1 MSDFR
6 FNDQFKE
13 RIITIKF
20 LQMKKQLTY
29 IAVAFLFSGM
39 LSAQKIDLNAMPKA
53 GPTPAINIA
62 KPKTFQL
69 KNGMTVMVVENNK
82 LPRVNMSL
90 SMDRQPYFEG
100 AVVGVSQVMAD
111 QLGNGT
117 TTLSKDEF
125 NKKVD
130 YLGANIGFNSGGA
143 SSNSLS
149 KYFPEVLGL
158 MADAIINPKF
168 AADEIQKSKD
178 RAIEGLKSEEKNA
191 SAIASRV
198 SSAVTYGKNTA
209 RGEFETVESIN
220 KIQLA
225 DVQNVY
231 KKYYA
236 PDNAYLVI
244 VGDVKFDQ
252 VKPMVEKAFN
262 NWKKANTTFAALEP
276 ANNVAKTEINVVD
289 IPTAVQS
296 VVSVGNLNTLKMK
309 DANYFPATIANY
321 ILGGGGE
328 ARLFMNLREKN
339 GFTYGA
345 YSSMMASKYS
355 PSFSADASVRNEV
368 TDKAVKEFMTEINGI
383 STVKPEELANA
394 KAKLKGS
401 FIMSLEQPAT
411 IARFALNQ
419 KVQDLPADFYTNY
432 LKSIDKVTT
441 ADVAS
446 AVKATILPNQSR
458 IFIAGKAS
466 DISEGLEKLGYPVKY
481 FDSNANPVAKPTVQK
496 VDASITVAAIADKY
510 IAAIG
515 GKANLSKISS
525 YAMNGT
531 IDMQGQKI
539 DFKAIQAQGGKEANI
554 ISMMGQTVQKQ
565 VFDGK
570 IGYSEQMGQKVAMKP
585 EEIAE
590 KMKNT
595 ELFKELAFAKSADYK
610 LAGIEKVNGED
621 SYAIK
626 AYGNTYFYSV
636 KTGLKTGDSETV
648 SAGGKDVTIPK
659 TYSDYKE
666 VNGVKM
672 PYSITIN
679 QMGMDML
686 LKVNS
691 YEINTAKDADFK

>member
-1 MSDFR
+1 
-6 FNDQFKE
+6 
-13 RIITIKF
+13 
-20 LQMKKQLTY
+20 MKKQLTY
-29 IAVAFLFSGM
+29 IAAAFFFTGM
-39 LSAQKIDLNAMPKA
+39 VSAQKIDLNAMPKP

-69 KNGMTVMVVENNK
+69 SNGLTVMVVENNK
-82 LPRVNMSL
+82 LPRVSASL
-90 SMDRQPYFEG
+90 SMDRPPYHEG
-100 AVVGVSQVMAD
+100 AVTGVSEIMAE
-111 QLGNGT
+111 QFENGT
-117 TTLSKDEF
+117 TNISKDDF

-130 YLGANIGFNSGGA
+130 YLGANLNFSSGGA
-143 SSNSLS
+143 SANSLS
-149 KYFPEVLGL
+149 KYFPEILNL

-168 AADEIQKSKD
+168 SAEEIQNSKE
-178 RAIEGLKSEEKNA
+178 RAVEGLKSEEKNA
-191 SAIASRV
+191 SSIAQKV
-198 SSAVTYGKNTA
+198 SKALMYGKNTS

-225 DVQNVY
+225 DVQNIY

-252 VKPMVEKAFN
+252 VKPLIEKAFSG
-262 NWKKANTTFAALEP
+262 WKKANTPIAQLEP
-276 ANNVAKTEINVVD
+276 ASNVAKTEINVVD
-289 IPTAVQS
+289 VPSAVQS
-296 VVSVGNLNTLKMK
+296 VVSLNNLNTLKMK

-345 YSSMMASKYS
+345 YSNMVASKYS
-355 PSFSADASVRNEV
+355 PEFSASASVRNEV
-368 TDKAVKEFMTEINGI
+368 TDKAVKEFMNELNAI

-432 LKSIDKVTT
+432 LKSIDKVTA
-441 ADVAS
+441 ADVS
-446 AVKATILPNQSR
+446 NAVKATILPNQSR

-481 FDSNANPVAKPTVQK
+481 FDKEANPAAKPTVQK
-496 VDASITVAAIADKY
+496 VDANVTVASVVDKY
-510 IAAIG
+510 INAIG
-515 GKANLSKISS
+515 GKANLAKITS
-525 YAMNGT
+525 YTTNASMS
-531 IDMQGQKI
+531 MQGQSI
-539 DFKAIQAQGGKEANI
+539 DFKIVRAQGGKELTTVTA
-554 ISMMGQTVQKQ
+554 MGQVVQKQ

-570 IGYSEQMGQKVAMKP
+570 TGYSMQMGQKVDITP
-585 EEIAE
+585 EEVAE
-590 KMKNT
+590 KQKNP
-595 ELFKELAFAKSADYK
+595 ELFEELGFAKSADYK
-610 LAGIEKVNGED
+610 LGGIEKIAGED

-626 AYGNTYFYSV
+626 GGDTTYYYSV
-636 KTGLKTGDSETV
+636 ATGLKTGETKKV
-648 SAGGKDVTIPK
+648 KAKGQEMTIP
-659 TYSDYKE
+659 TTFSNYKE

-672 PYSITIN
+672 PYTISVS
-679 QMGMDML
+679 QMGMDMTMAV
-686 LKVNS
+686 KS
-691 YEINTAKDADFK
+691 YEINKATDADFK

>member
-1 MSDFR
+1 
-6 FNDQFKE
+6 
-13 RIITIKF
+13 
-20 LQMKKQLTY
+20 MKKQFTY

-39 LSAQKIDLNAMPKA
+39 LSAQKIDLNAMPKP

-82 LPRVNMSL
+82 LPRVNVSL

-100 AVVGVSQVMAD
+100 PVAGVSEIMAD

-117 TTLSKDEF
+117 TTLSKDAF
-125 NKKVD
+125 NKRVD
-130 YLGANIGFNSGGA
+130 FLGANLNFSSAGA

-149 KYFPEVLGL
+149 KYFPEVLNL

-168 AADEIQKSKD
+168 SADEITKSKE
-178 RAIEGLKSEEKNA
+178 RAIEGLKSSEKSA
-191 SAIASRV
+191 DAIASRV
-198 SSAVTYGKNTA
+198 SNALAYGKDTS
-209 RGEFETVESIN
+209 RGEFETEESIN

-252 VKPMVEKAFN
+252 VKPMVEKAFS
-262 NWKKANTTFAALEP
+262 NWKKADTKFPALEP
-276 ANNVAKTEINVVD
+276 AANVAKTEINVVD
-289 IPTAVQS
+289 VPSAVQS

-309 DANYFPATIANY
+309 DPNYFPATIANY

-345 YSSMMASKYS
+345 YSDMSASKYS
-355 PSFSADASVRNEV
+355 PSFSAEASVRNEV
-368 TDKAVKEFMTEINGI
+368 TDKAVKEFMNEINGI
-383 STVKPEELANA
+383 STVKPEELENA

-401 FIMSLEQPAT
+401 FIMALEQPAT
-411 IARFALNQ
+411 IARFAVNQ

-432 LKSIDKVTT
+432 LKSIDKVTA
-441 ADVAS
+441 ADVS
-446 AVKATILPNQSR
+446 NAVKATILPNQSR

-481 FDSNANPVAKPTVQK
+481 YDAYANPVAKPTVQK
-496 VDASITVAAIADKY
+496 VDASVTVASVVDKY
-510 IAAIG
+510 INAIG
-515 GKANLSKISS
+515 GKANLAKVNS
-525 YAMNGT
+525 YTMTAST
-531 IDMQGQKI
+531 SMQGQTI
-539 DFKAIQAQGGKEANI
+539 DIKTTKAQGGKEL
-554 ISMMGQTVQKQ
+554 QTVSVGPMVVQKQ

-570 IGYSEQMGQKVAMKP
+570 TGFSEQGGQKVQMTK
-585 EEIAE
+585 EEIADNL
-590 KMKNT
+590 KNT
-595 ELFKELAFAKSADYK
+595 ELFEELGFAKSADYK
-610 LAGIEKVNGED
+610 LAGIEKINGED

-626 AYGNTYFYSV
+626 SGDKAYYYSV
-636 KTGLKTGDSETV
+636 KTGLKTGETETV
-648 SAGGKDVTIPK
+648 SAQGQTFTVPTTFADYKDV
-659 TYSDYKE
+659 S
-666 VNGVKM
+666 GVKM
-672 PYSITIN
+672 PYTITVN
-679 QMGMDML
+679 QMGMEMVM
-686 LKVNS
+686 KVKS
-691 YEINTAKDADFK
+691 YEVNQAKDSDFK

>member
-1 MSDFR
+1 
-6 FNDQFKE
+6 
-13 RIITIKF
+13 
-20 LQMKKQLTY
+20 MKKQLTY
-29 IAVAFLFSGM
+29 IAAAFFFTGM
-39 LSAQKIDLNAMPKA
+39 VSAQKIDLNAMPKP

-69 KNGMTVMVVENNK
+69 SNGLTVMVVENNK
-82 LPRVNMSL
+82 LPRVSASL
-90 SMDRQPYFEG
+90 SMDRPPYNEG
-100 AVVGVSQVMAD
+100 AVTGVSEIMAE
-111 QLGNGT
+111 QFENGT
-117 TTLSKDEF
+117 TNISKDDF

-130 YLGANIGFNSGGA
+130 YLGANLNFSSGGA
-143 SSNSLS
+143 SANSLS

-168 AADEIQKSKD
+168 SAEEIQSSKE

-191 SAIASRV
+191 SSIAERV
-198 SSAVTYGKNTA
+198 SNALMYGKNTS

-244 VGDVKFDQ
+244 VGDVKFEQ
-252 VKPMVEKAFN
+252 VKPLIEKAFN
-262 NWKKANTTFAALEP
+262 GWKKANTPIAQLEP
-276 ANNVAKTEINVVD
+276 ASNVAKTEINVVD
-289 IPTAVQS
+289 VPSAVQS
-296 VVSVGNLNTLKMK
+296 VVSLNNLNTLKMK

-345 YSSMMASKYS
+345 YSSMVASKYS
-355 PSFSADASVRNEV
+355 PQFSASASVRNEV
-368 TDKAVKEFMTEINGI
+368 TDKAVKEFMNELNAI

-432 LKSIDKVTT
+432 LKSIDKVTA
-441 ADVAS
+441 ADVS
-446 AVKATILPNQSR
+446 NAVKATILPNQSR

-481 FDSNANPVAKPTVQK
+481 FDKEANPVSKPTVQK
-496 VDASITVAAIADKY
+496 VDASVTVASVVDKY
-510 IAAIG
+510 INAIG
-515 GKANLSKISS
+515 GKANLAKITS
-525 YAMNGT
+525 YTTNASMS
-531 IDMQGQKI
+531 MQGQNI
-539 DFKAIQAQGGKEANI
+539 DFKIVKAQGGKELTTVTA
-554 ISMMGQTVQKQ
+554 MGQVVQKQ

-570 IGYSEQMGQKVAMKP
+570 TGYSMQMGQRVDITP

-590 KMKNT
+590 KQKNP
-595 ELFKELAFAKSADYK
+595 ELFEELGFAKSADYK
-610 LAGIEKVNGED
+610 LGGIEKIGGED

-626 AYGNTYFYSV
+626 GGDTTYYYSV
-636 KTGLKTGDSETV
+636 ATGLKTGETKKV
-648 SAGGKDVTIPK
+648 KAKGQEMTIP
-659 TYSDYKE
+659 TTFSNYKD

-672 PYSITIN
+672 PYTISVS
-679 QMGMDML
+679 QMGMDMTMTV
-686 LKVNS
+686 KS
-691 YEINTAKDADFK
+691 YEINKATDADFK

>member
-1 MSDFR
+1 
-6 FNDQFKE
+6 
-13 RIITIKF
+13 
-20 LQMKKQLTY
+20 MKKQLTY
-29 IAVAFLFSGM
+29 IAAAFFFTGM
-39 LSAQKIDLNAMPKA
+39 VSAQKIDLNAMPKP

-69 KNGMTVMVVENNK
+69 NNGLTVMVVENNK
-82 LPRVNMSL
+82 LPRVSASL
-90 SMDRQPYFEG
+90 SMDRPPYNEG
-100 AVVGVSQVMAD
+100 AVTGVSEIMAE
-111 QLGNGT
+111 QFENGT
-117 TTLSKDEF
+117 TNMSKDDF

-130 YLGANIGFNSGGA
+130 YLGANLNFSSGGA
-143 SSNSLS
+143 SANSLS
-149 KYFPEVLGL
+149 KYFPEVLNL

-168 AADEIQKSKD
+168 SAEEIQSSKE
-178 RAIEGLKSEEKNA
+178 RAIEGLKSDEKNA
-191 SAIASRV
+191 SSIASRV
-198 SSAVTYGKNTA
+198 SNALMYGKNTS

-225 DVQNVY
+225 DVQNIY

-252 VKPMVEKAFN
+252 IKPLIEKAFSG
-262 NWKKANTTFAALEP
+262 WKKANTPVTPLEP
-276 ANNVAKTEINVVD
+276 ASNVAKTEINVVD
-289 IPTAVQS
+289 VPSAVQS
-296 VVSVGNLNTLKMK
+296 VVSLNNLNTLKMK

-345 YSSMMASKYS
+345 YSSMVASKYS
-355 PSFSADASVRNEV
+355 PQFSASASVRNEV
-368 TDKAVKEFMTEINGI
+368 TDKAVKEFMNELNAI

-394 KAKLKGS
+394 KAKLKGA

-432 LKSIDKVTT
+432 LKSIDKVTA
-441 ADVAS
+441 ADVTN

-481 FDSNANPVAKPTVQK
+481 FDKDANPVAKPTVQK
-496 VDASITVAAIADKY
+496 VDASVTVASIVDKY
-510 IAAIG
+510 INAIG
-515 GKANLSKISS
+515 GKANLAKITS
-525 YAMNGT
+525 YTTNASMS
-531 IDMQGQKI
+531 MQGQNI
-539 DFKAIQAQGGKEANI
+539 DFKIVKAQGGKELTTVTA
-554 ISMMGQTVQKQ
+554 MGQVVQKQ

-570 IGYSEQMGQKVAMKP
+570 TGYSEQMGQKVAITP

-590 KMKNT
+590 KQKNP
-595 ELFKELAFAKSADYK
+595 ELFEELGFTKSADYK
-610 LAGIEKVNGED
+610 LGGIEKIGGED

-626 AYGNTYFYSV
+626 GGDTTYYYSV
-636 KTGLKTGDSETV
+636 ATGLKTGETKKV
-648 SAGGKDVTIPK
+648 KAKGQEMTIPTTFSNYKDV
-659 TYSDYKE
+659 E
-666 VNGVKM
+666 GVKM
-672 PYSITIN
+672 PYTISVS
-679 QMGMDML
+679 QMGMDMTMTV
-686 LKVNS
+686 KS
-691 YEINTAKDADFK
+691 YEINKATDADFK

>member
-1 MSDFR
+1 
-6 FNDQFKE
+6 
-13 RIITIKF
+13 
-20 LQMKKQLTY
+20 MKKQLTY
-29 IAVAFLFSGM
+29 IAAAFFFTGM
-39 LSAQKIDLNAMPKA
+39 VSAQKIDLNAMPKP

-69 KNGMTVMVVENNK
+69 SNGLTVMVVENNK
-82 LPRVNMSL
+82 LPRVSASL
-90 SMDRQPYFEG
+90 SMDRPPYHEG
-100 AVVGVSQVMAD
+100 AVTGVSEIMAE
-111 QLGNGT
+111 QFENGT
-117 TTLSKDEF
+117 TNISKDDF

-130 YLGANIGFNSGGA
+130 YLGANLNFSSGGA
-143 SSNSLS
+143 SANSLS

-168 AADEIQKSKD
+168 SAEEIQNSKE
-178 RAIEGLKSEEKNA
+178 RAVEGLKSEEKNA
-191 SAIASRV
+191 SSIAERV
-198 SSAVTYGKNTA
+198 SNALMYGKNTS

-225 DVQNVY
+225 DVQNTY

-252 VKPMVEKAFN
+252 VKPLIEKAFSG
-262 NWKKANTTFAALEP
+262 WKKVNTPIAPLEP
-276 ANNVAKTEINVVD
+276 ASNVAKTEINVVD
-289 IPTAVQS
+289 VPSAVQS
-296 VVSVGNLNTLKMK
+296 VVSLNNLNNLKMK

-345 YSSMMASKYS
+345 YSSMVASKYS
-355 PSFSADASVRNEV
+355 PQFSASASVRNEV
-368 TDKAVKEFMTEINGI
+368 TDKAVKEFMNELNAI

-432 LKSIDKVTT
+432 LKSIDKVTA
-441 ADVAS
+441 ADVAN

-481 FDSNANPVAKPTVQK
+481 FDKDANSVAKPTVQK
-496 VDASITVAAIADKY
+496 VDASVTVASIADKY
-510 IAAIG
+510 INAIG
-515 GKANLSKISS
+515 GKANLAKITS
-525 YAMNGT
+525 YTTNASMS
-531 IDMQGQKI
+531 MQGQNI
-539 DFKAIQAQGGKEANI
+539 DFKIVKAQGGKELTTVTA
-554 ISMMGQTVQKQ
+554 MGQVVQKQ

-570 IGYSEQMGQKVAMKP
+570 TGYSMQMGQKVDITP

-590 KMKNT
+590 KQKNP
-595 ELFKELAFAKSADYK
+595 ELFEELGFAKSADYK
-610 LAGIEKVNGED
+610 LGGIEKIGGED

-626 AYGNTYFYSV
+626 SGDTTYYYSV
-636 KTGLKTGDSETV
+636 ATGLKTGETKKV
-648 SAGGKDVTIPK
+648 KAKGQEMTIPTTFSNYKDV
-659 TYSDYKE
+659 E
-666 VNGVKM
+666 GVKM
-672 PYSITIN
+672 PYTISVS
-679 QMGMDML
+679 QMGMDMTMNV
-686 LKVNS
+686 KT
-691 YEINTAKDADFK
+691 YEINKATDADFK

>member
-1 MSDFR
+1 
-6 FNDQFKE
+6 
-13 RIITIKF
+13 
-20 LQMKKQLTY
+20 MKKQLTY
-29 IAVAFLFSGM
+29 IAAAFFFTGM
-39 LSAQKIDLNAMPKA
+39 VSAQKIDLNAMPKP

-69 KNGMTVMVVENNK
+69 SNGLTVMVVENNK
-82 LPRVNMSL
+82 LPRVSASL
-90 SMDRQPYFEG
+90 SMDRPPYNEG
-100 AVVGVSQVMAD
+100 AVTGVSEIMAE
-111 QLGNGT
+111 QFENGT
-117 TTLSKDEF
+117 TNISKDDF

-130 YLGANIGFNSGGA
+130 YLGANLNFSSNGA
-143 SSNSLS
+143 SANSLS

-168 AADEIQKSKD
+168 SAEEIQNSKE
-178 RAIEGLKSEEKNA
+178 RAVEGLKSEEKNA
-191 SAIASRV
+191 SSIASKV
-198 SSAVTYGKNTA
+198 SNALMYGKNTS

-225 DVQNVY
+225 DVQNTY

-252 VKPMVEKAFN
+252 VKPLIEKSFSS
-262 NWKKANTTFAALEP
+262 WKKANTPVAQLEP
-276 ANNVAKTEINVVD
+276 ASNVAKTEINVVD
-289 IPTAVQS
+289 VPSAVQS
-296 VVSVGNLNTLKMK
+296 VVSLNNLNTLKMK

-345 YSSMMASKYS
+345 YSSMVASKYS
-355 PSFSADASVRNEV
+355 PQFSASASVRNEV
-368 TDKAVKEFMTEINGI
+368 TDKAVKEFMNELNAI

-432 LKSIDKVTT
+432 LKSIDKVTA
-441 ADVAS
+441 ADVTN

-481 FDSNANPVAKPTVQK
+481 FDKDANPVAKPTVQK
-496 VDASITVAAIADKY
+496 VDASVTVASIADKY
-510 IAAIG
+510 INAIG
-515 GKANLSKISS
+515 GKANLAKITS
-525 YAMNGT
+525 YTTNASMS
-531 IDMQGQKI
+531 MQGQNI
-539 DFKAIQAQGGKEANI
+539 DFKIIKAQGGKELTTVTA
-554 ISMMGQTVQKQ
+554 MGQVVQKQ

-570 IGYSEQMGQKVAMKP
+570 TGYSMQMGQKVDITP

-590 KMKNT
+590 KQKNP
-595 ELFKELAFAKSADYK
+595 ELFEELGFAKSADYK
-610 LAGIEKVNGED
+610 LGGIEKIGGED

-626 AYGNTYFYSV
+626 GGDTTYYYSV
-636 KTGLKTGDSETV
+636 ATGLKTGETKKIK
-648 SAGGKDVTIPK
+648 AKGQEMTIP
-659 TYSDYKE
+659 TTFSNYKE
-666 VNGVKM
+666 VEGVKM
-672 PYSITIN
+672 PYTISVS
-679 QMGMDML
+679 QMGMDMTMNV
-686 LKVNS
+686 KS
-691 YEINTAKDADFK
+691 YEINKATDADFK

>member
-1 MSDFR
+1 
-6 FNDQFKE
+6 
-13 RIITIKF
+13 
-20 LQMKKQLTY
+20 MKKQFTY

-39 LSAQKIDLNAMPKA
+39 LSAQKIDINAMPKP

-82 LPRVNMSL
+82 LPRVNVSL

-100 AVVGVSQVMAD
+100 DVTGVSEIMAD

-117 TTLSKDEF
+117 TTLSKDAF

-130 YLGANIGFNSGGA
+130 FLGANLNFSTGGA

-149 KYFPEVLGL
+149 KYFPEVLNL

-168 AADEIQKSKD
+168 SAEEITKSKE
-178 RAIEGLKSEEKNA
+178 RAIEGLKSSEKSA
-191 SAIASRV
+191 DAIASRV
-198 SSAVTYGKNTA
+198 SNALTYGKNTS
-209 RGEFETVESIN
+209 RGEFETEESIN

-244 VGDVKFDQ
+244 VGDVKFDK

-262 NWKKANTTFAALEP
+262 NWKKADTKFPALEP
-276 ANNVAKTEINVVD
+276 ASNVAKTEINVVD
-289 IPTAVQS
+289 VPSAVQS

-309 DANYFPATIANY
+309 DPNYFPATIANY

-345 YSSMMASKYS
+345 YSDMSASKYS
-355 PSFSADASVRNEV
+355 PSFSAEASVRNEV
-368 TDKAVKEFMTEINGI
+368 TDKAVKEFMNEINGI
-383 STVKPEELANA
+383 STVKADELANA

-401 FIMSLEQPAT
+401 FIMALEQPAT
-411 IARFALNQ
+411 IARFAVNQ
-419 KVQDLPADFYTNY
+419 KVQDLPDDFYTNY
-432 LKSIDKVTT
+432 LKSIDKVTA
-441 ADVAS
+441 ADVS
-446 AVKATILPNQSR
+446 NAVKATILPNQSR

-481 FDSNANPVAKPTVQK
+481 YDAYANPVAKPTVQK
-496 VDASITVAAIADKY
+496 VDASVTVASVVDKY
-510 IAAIG
+510 INAIG
-515 GKANLSKISS
+515 GKANLAKVNSYTMTSS
-525 YAMNGT
+525 T
-531 IDMQGQKI
+531 SMQGQTI
-539 DFKAIQAQGGKEANI
+539 DIKTTKAQGGKELQTVSAGG
-554 ISMMGQTVQKQ
+554 MTVQKQ

-570 IGYSEQMGQKVAMKP
+570 TGYSEQMGQKVQMTK
-585 EEIAE
+585 EEIADNL
-590 KMKNT
+590 KNT
-595 ELFKELAFAKSADYK
+595 ELFEELGFAKSADYK
-610 LAGIEKVNGED
+610 LTGIEKINGED

-626 AYGNTYFYSV
+626 AGDKAYYYSV
-636 KTGLKTGDSETV
+636 KTGLKTGETETV
-648 SAGGKDVTIPK
+648 SAQGQTFTVPTTFADYKDVA
-659 TYSDYKE
+659 
-666 VNGVKM
+666 GVKM
-672 PYSITIN
+672 PYTITVN
-679 QMGMDML
+679 QMGMDMVM
-686 LKVNS
+686 KVKS
-691 YEINTAKDADFK
+691 YELNQAKDSDFK

>member
-1 MSDFR
+1 
-6 FNDQFKE
+6 
-13 RIITIKF
+13 
-20 LQMKKQLTY
+20 MKKQLTY
-29 IAVAFLFSGM
+29 IAAAFFFTGM
-39 LSAQKIDLNAMPKA
+39 VSAQKIDLNAMPKP

-69 KNGMTVMVVENNK
+69 SNGLTVMVVENNK
-82 LPRVNMSL
+82 LPRVNASL
-90 SMDRQPYFEG
+90 SMDRPPYHEG
-100 AVVGVSQVMAD
+100 AVTGVSEIMAE
-111 QLGNGT
+111 QFENGT
-117 TTLSKDEF
+117 TNISKDDF

-130 YLGANIGFNSGGA
+130 YLGANLNFSSGGA
-143 SSNSLS
+143 SANSLS

-168 AADEIQKSKD
+168 SAEEIQNSKE
-178 RAIEGLKSEEKNA
+178 RAVEGLKSEEKNA
-191 SAIASRV
+191 SSIAERV
-198 SSAVTYGKNTA
+198 SNALMYGKNTS

-225 DVQNVY
+225 DVQNTY

-252 VKPMVEKAFN
+252 VKPLIEKAFSG
-262 NWKKANTTFAALEP
+262 WKKVNTPIAPLEP
-276 ANNVAKTEINVVD
+276 ASNVAKTEINVVD
-289 IPTAVQS
+289 VPSAVQS
-296 VVSVGNLNTLKMK
+296 VVSLNNLNNLKMK

-345 YSSMMASKYS
+345 YSSMVASKYS
-355 PSFSADASVRNEV
+355 PQFSASASVRNEV
-368 TDKAVKEFMTEINGI
+368 TDKAVKEFMNELNAI

-432 LKSIDKVTT
+432 LKSIDKVTA
-441 ADVAS
+441 ADVAN

-481 FDSNANPVAKPTVQK
+481 FDKDANSVAKPTVQK
-496 VDASITVAAIADKY
+496 VDASVTVASIADKY
-510 IAAIG
+510 INAIG
-515 GKANLSKISS
+515 GKANLAKITS
-525 YAMNGT
+525 YTTNASMS
-531 IDMQGQKI
+531 MQGQNI
-539 DFKAIQAQGGKEANI
+539 DFKIVKAQGGKELTTVTA
-554 ISMMGQTVQKQ
+554 MGQVVQKQ

-570 IGYSEQMGQKVAMKP
+570 TGYSMQMGQKVDITP

-590 KMKNT
+590 KQKNP
-595 ELFKELAFAKSADYK
+595 ELFEELGFAKSADYK
-610 LAGIEKVNGED
+610 LGGIEKIGGED

-626 AYGNTYFYSV
+626 GGDTTYYYSV
-636 KTGLKTGDSETV
+636 ATGLKTGETKKV
-648 SAGGKDVTIPK
+648 KAKGQEMTIPTTFSNYKDV
-659 TYSDYKE
+659 E
-666 VNGVKM
+666 GVKM
-672 PYSITIN
+672 PYTISVS
-679 QMGMDML
+679 QMGMDMTMNV
-686 LKVNS
+686 KS
-691 YEINTAKDADFK
+691 YEINKATDADFK